1 MIQVSQVFA
10 PHALKGLKLL
20 AQGVLLLEL
29 LGLQPVLKPYA
40 KVQLLSQKIEDNR
53 LQIVQT
59 IVFFLCYLFN
69 FSSSAFQ
76 KVFLFL
82 PTKSYNSNLIHF
94 VYAEILYVD
103 LYTGIAAEHDLHG
116 SSFSTCGRLYT
127 SGNGK

>member
-10 PHALKGLKLL
+10 PHALKGQKLL

-59 IVFFLCYLFN
+59 IVFFFMLFIQLFFIC
-69 FSSSAFQ
+69 FS
-76 KVFLFL
+76 
-82 PTKSYNSNLIHF
+82 KSILIF
-94 VYAEILYVD
+94 ADEIL
-103 LYTGIAAEHDLHG
+103 
-116 SSFSTCGRLYT
+116 
-127 SGNGK
+127 

>member
-10 PHALKGLKLL
+10 PHALKGQKLL

-82 PTKSYNSNLIHF
+82 PTKSYNSNLIQP
-94 VYAEILYVD
+94 VG
-103 LYTGIAAEHDLHG
+103 GISLAHI
-116 SSFSTCGRLYT
+116 
-127 SGNGK
+127 

>member
-10 PHALKGLKLL
+10 PHALKGQKLL

-59 IVFFLCYLFN
+59 IVFFYAIYLT
-69 FSSSAFQ
+69 
-76 KVFLFL
+76 FLHLLF
-82 PTKSYNSNLIHF
+82 KKYSYFCRRNLI
-94 VYAEILYVD
+94 IQ
-103 LYTGIAAEHDLHG
+103 T
-116 SSFSTCGRLYT
+116 
-127 SGNGK
+127 

>member
-1 MIQVSQVFA
+1 M
-10 PHALKGLKLL
+10 
-20 AQGVLLLEL
+20 
-29 LGLQPVLKPYA
+29 
-40 KVQLLSQKIEDNR
+40 
-53 LQIVQT
+53 QIVQT
-59 IVFFLCYLFN
+59 IVFFYAIYLT
-69 FSSSAFQ
+69 
-76 KVFLFL
+76 FLHLLFKSILIL